1 MNRKNW
7 SNFFILIGALNVA
20 LGVLPSNPLKI
31 VDWIAIPVFLTMG
44 VMARR
49 KMI

>member
-20 LGVLPSNPLKI
+20 LGFLPNNPVRI
-31 VDWIAIPVFLTMG
+31 VDWIAIPLFLAMG
-44 VMARR
+44 IMARR